1 MWRHGQTAVPIVTVF
16 EPNKILGVTQVFTIN
31 KIDITIVYLY
41 NEILAAENI
50 NELHL

>member
-1 MWRHGQTAVPIVTVF
+1 MLIGTAFV
-16 EPNKILGVTQVFTIN
+16 PNKIFGVTQMFIIN
-31 KIDITIVYLY
+31 KIDSTKVYLY